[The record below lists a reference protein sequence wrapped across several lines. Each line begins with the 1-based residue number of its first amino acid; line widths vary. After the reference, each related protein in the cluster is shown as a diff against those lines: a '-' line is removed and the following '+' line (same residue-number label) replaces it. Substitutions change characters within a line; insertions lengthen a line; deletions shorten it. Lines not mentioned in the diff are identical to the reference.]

1 MKPLLFVALAA
12 AVLAGC
18 ANQAPAPVSLHNDWR
33 TGTDYSP
40 YRSIPTVLHCDDCR
54 L

>member
-1 MKPLLFVALAA
+1 MKRLVLACLVVAA
-12 AVLAGC
+12 LAGC
-18 ANQAPAPVSLHNDWR
+18 AAQPAPLTMHNDWR